1 MLACLPAATKP
12 AVVAGTVETTAGCAA
27 AVVTG
32 IVVDGDA
39 LPLERTAVVSATLI
53 FVMPL
58 PFVATDDGSVDTDA
72 AVVVA
77 AVLRQVVPWSRR

>member
-1 MLACLPAATKP
+1 MACLPAATKP

-58 PFVATDDGSVDTDA
+58 PFVATDDGSVDNIQVGE
-72 AVVVA
+72 VVQIK
-77 AVLRQVVPWSRR
+77 RKKR